1 MDPIESQY
9 LLLAL
14 HLDEYCEGFVDAY
27 FGPPELL
34 ARVKAGRPRPLE
46 ALAGDAEQL
55 LAAVEDCDYDPQRKD
70 FLWRQT
76 RAMSALVRNL
86 LGDRL
91 DYLDEVERYFDI
103 RPQRVS
109 EAVFEA
115 AHAELEQLL
124 PGHGPLP
131 ARMAAWNTGLQLAG
145 DRVIPVL
152 ELARRETRRRTQA
165 LFALPRG
172 EEAALQLVNDQSWSA
187 YNWYLGDYRSLIE
200 VNLDLPIQG
209 DWVVP
214 LLAHEAYPG
223 HHTEH
228 ALKEALLYRTKGWAE
243 FSVQLLLA
251 PECVLSEGI
260 ADSAAAM
267 IFSDDELAT
276 FLEDEL
282 YPAAGLA
289 DVDVRAQIG
298 IRRARRQLRGVAE
311 NAALLLHR
319 DDRPAYEVQEY
330 IEHYELDT
338 PEEAAQTVRFI
349 ESPVYRSYIFN
360 YRAGEAMLEPFLKGP
375 RRLES
380 FRRLLTEPL
389 TPTQIRRLTALQ
401 DSTDTSGLP
410 PSACLPPSGA

>member
-14 HLDEYCEGFVDAY
+14 HLDGHCEGFVDAY
-27 FGPPELL
+27 FGPPELQT
-34 ARVKAGRPRPLE
+34 RVKAGGPRPLE

-55 LAAVEDCDYDPQRKD
+55 LAAIEDCDYDPQRKD

-76 RAMSALVRNL
+76 RAMSALVRGL
-86 LGDRL
+86 SGDRL
-91 DYLDEVERYFDI
+91 DYMDEVERYFDI
-103 RPQRVS
+103 RPERVS

-115 AHAELEQLL
+115 AHAELEQLV
-124 PGHGPLP
+124 PGCGPLP
-131 ARMAAWNTGLQLAG
+131 ERMAAWNRGLRLAE

-172 EEAALQLVNDQSWSA
+172 EEVALQVVNDQPWSA
-187 YNWYLGDYRSLIE
+187 YNWYLGDYRSRIE
-200 VNLDLPIQG
+200 VNVDLPIQG
-209 DWVVP
+209 DGVVP

-228 ALKEALLYRTKGWAE
+228 ALKEALLYRAKGWAE

-260 ADSAAAM
+260 ADSAAEM
-267 IFSDDELAT
+267 IFTDDELAA

-289 DVDVRAQIG
+289 EVDVRAQIG

-311 NAALLLHR
+311 NAALLLHG
-319 DDRPAYEVQEY
+319 DGRPAYEVQEY
-330 IEHYELDT
+330 VEHYELDT

-349 ESPVYRSYIFN
+349 ESPIYRSYIFN
-360 YRAGEAMLEPFLKGP
+360 YRVGAAMLEPLLKGP
-375 RRLES
+375 QGVEV

-389 TPTQIRRLTALQ
+389 TPTQVRGLTALQ
-401 DSTDTSGLP
+401 DSTGTSGRHL
-410 PSACLPPSGA
+410 SACLPPSAG